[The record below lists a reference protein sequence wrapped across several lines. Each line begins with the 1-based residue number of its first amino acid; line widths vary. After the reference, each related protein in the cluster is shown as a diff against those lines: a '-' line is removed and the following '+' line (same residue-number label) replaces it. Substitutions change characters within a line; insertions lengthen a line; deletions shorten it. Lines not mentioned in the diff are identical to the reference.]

1 MTMLRNR
8 VKEMRM
14 VRATDLVAHE
24 ANWRTHSPASPNA
37 TMTDFGV
44 VSRIQ
49 TSKTLGSFGKGDAER
64 TRHRREREG
73 FLVCLAGLRGGE
85 R

>member
-1 MTMLRNR
+1 MTMPRNR

-14 VRATDLVAHE
+14 VKVADLVRQE

-37 TMTDFGV
+37 AMTDFGV

-64 TRHRREREG
+64 TRHRRERES
-73 FLVCLAGLRGGE
+73 FLVRLAGLRGGE